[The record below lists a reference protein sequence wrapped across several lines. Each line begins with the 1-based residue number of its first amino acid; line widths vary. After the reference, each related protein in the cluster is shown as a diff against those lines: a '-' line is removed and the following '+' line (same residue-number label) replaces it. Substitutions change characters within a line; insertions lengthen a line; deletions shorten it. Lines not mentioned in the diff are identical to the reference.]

1 MAALHPKVRG
11 RGTGC
16 HCRGPAGDGVWRL
29 GQSCG
34 LSPDLGLGYG
44 GPESSGAPSTGPHCS
59 LSVLSVTPGPA
70 RTLALAPRHR
80 AAPASF
86 GTCLEGSVASLGMLS
101 PLITEGLHLSQ
112 RPRLVSGTGIERAG
126 KYDALRGGAGGDRA
140 GSVCRPPP
148 PRSWHDSCALGPD
161 LQGCVGSSERG
172 TQDACTQKP
181 RHPLPPTAPEATPTR
196 SRPPFAL
203 YFRQSLEAP
212 GAPAW
217 TLATVSGVP
226 GS

>member
-1 MAALHPKVRG
+1 MPHARSRVPRALPRPPTHPEQRILGVHGRTAVTRGASVGVSRLQAGEVAALHPKVRG

-59 LSVLSVTPGPA
+59 LSVLSVTPGLA

-86 GTCLEGSVASLGMLS
+86 GTCLKGSVASLGMLS

-112 RPRLVSGTGIERAG
+112 RPRLVSGTGVERTG
-126 KYDALRGGAGGDRA
+126 KYDALRGGGRRRQGGE
-140 GSVCRPPP
+140 RPFP
-148 PRSWHDSCALGPD
+148 
-161 LQGCVGSSERG
+161 V
-172 TQDACTQKP
+172 T
-181 RHPLPPTAPEATPTR
+181 HPL
-196 SRPPFAL
+196 
-203 YFRQSLEAP
+203 
-212 GAPAW
+212 
-217 TLATVSGVP
+217 
-226 GS
+226 